1 MKKDDDR
8 IERRLIW
15 VAKILWH
22 IGIILSGF
30 TAGASFIEGP
40 EQSISRGV
48 LLMGLCL
55 LMTGQYLWFDWLG
68 IFETPR
74 GRGRDK

>member
-22 IGIILSGF
+22 IVIILSGF

-40 EQSISRGV
+40 EQDIFRAGF
-48 LLMGLCL
+48 LTGLCL
-55 LMTGQYLWFDWLG
+55 LMTGLYLWCDRRDVFR
-68 IFETPR
+68 TPR
-74 GRGRDK
+74 E

>member
-15 VAKILWH
+15 AAKILWH
-22 IGIILSGF
+22 IVIILSGF

-40 EQSISRGV
+40 EQSISRAV

-55 LMTGQYLWFDWLG
+55 LMTGLYLWADWRDV
-68 IFETPR
+68 FRTPR
-74 GRGRDK
+74 E

>member
-1 MKKDDDR
+1 MKKDYDR

-22 IGIILSGF
+22 IVIILSGF

-40 EQSISRGV
+40 EQSISRANF
-48 LLMGLCL
+48 LMGLCL
-55 LMTGQYLWFDWLG
+55 LMTGLYLWGDWQG
-68 IFETPR
+68 IFDTSR
-74 GRGRDK
+74 GDRG